1 MAISVG
7 VWPGGDG
14 GGRGAPRGGARAELG
29 WPSVVAAL
37 LRGRSGL
44 ESNTI
49 YTVALG
55 MAFYVRLVLTASLW
69 ILFALAV
76 GGATLHADESGGAGK
91 LWSVVTVV
99 FGWSG
104 QPDYIDAQPA
114 APEEEWSMVVAAG
127 WPVNAILIW
136 FKILDP
142 Q

>member
-1 MAISVG
+1 MTVKFLFQRKESK
-7 VWPGGDG
+7 WN
-14 GGRGAPRGGARAELG
+14 RKHAEYCLFC
-29 WPSVVAAL
+29 VV
-37 LRGRSGL
+37 

-69 ILFALAV
+69 ILFTLAV

-127 WPVNAILIW
+127 WSVNAILVQN
-136 FKILDP
+136 FGPPVRHYLG
-142 Q
+142 

>member
-1 MAISVG
+1 M
-7 VWPGGDG
+7 
-14 GGRGAPRGGARAELG
+14 
-29 WPSVVAAL
+29 
-37 LRGRSGL
+37 

-91 LWSVVTVV
+91 LLSVVTVV

-127 WPVNAILIW
+127 WPVNAILVQN
-136 FKILDP
+136 FGPPVRHYLG
-142 Q
+142 

>member
-1 MAISVG
+1 
-7 VWPGGDG
+7 
-14 GGRGAPRGGARAELG
+14 
-29 WPSVVAAL
+29 
-37 LRGRSGL
+37 
-44 ESNTI
+44 
-49 YTVALG
+49 

-142 Q
+142 HSKTHGAELRHLNATSTGAECHATVDGSLSRTILRDSLD